1 MKKNYGK
8 DRAWIFA
15 EGGTGNLAIVVAFV
29 AVAVLLWRI
38 WPQSFLLD
46 ILLFIAALVAMVGLY
61 FFRDPNRL
69 IRNEVGTVLSPA
81 DGKVVAIV
89 KEHEPLY
96 LQENVCR
103 ISIFLSVLDVHVQRA
118 PVDGEVTLVEHRPGQ
133 YLQAY
138 KPEASEVNEY
148 IAMIIDSAYGRILVK
163 QIAGILARR
172 CVNYAEVGEEVKA
185 GQRFG
190 LIRFGSRVDLF
201 LPTTAEIMVQ
211 LDDHVYGGLTPIAR
225 FPQKPSPDEA
235 RTP

>member
-8 DRAWIFA
+8 DRPWLLA
-15 EGGTGNLAIVVAFV
+15 EGGAGNLAVVIAFV
-29 AVAVLLWRI
+29 AIAILLWLI

-46 ILLFIAALVAMVGLY
+46 ILLFIAALVFMLGLY

-69 IRNEVGTVLSPA
+69 IRNQAGAVLSPA

-96 LQENVCR
+96 LQETVCR
-103 ISIFLSVLDVHVQRA
+103 ISIFLSVLDVHVQRV
-118 PVDGEVTLVEHRPGQ
+118 PVDGKVTLVEHRPGQ

-148 IAMIIDSAYGRILVK
+148 IAMIIDTGYGRVLVK

-172 CVNYAEVGEEVKA
+172 CVNYSEVGEEVKA

-201 LPTTAEIMVQ
+201 LPVTAEITVQ
-211 LDDHVYGGLTPIAR
+211 VGDPVYAGLTPLAC
-225 FPQKPSPDEA
+225 FPEDLA
-235 RTP
+235 A